1 MKAAQILSPTK
12 MSADSQTAADF
23 RVKYSRRID
32 SDGREQEHSEV
43 EMLDDGEQH
52 PDVGLQ
58 AAGKQEINKLL
69 YYCKVLTS
77 QNKVL

>member
-12 MSADSQTAADF
+12 MAADSQTAADF

-77 QNKVL
+77 QNKVP